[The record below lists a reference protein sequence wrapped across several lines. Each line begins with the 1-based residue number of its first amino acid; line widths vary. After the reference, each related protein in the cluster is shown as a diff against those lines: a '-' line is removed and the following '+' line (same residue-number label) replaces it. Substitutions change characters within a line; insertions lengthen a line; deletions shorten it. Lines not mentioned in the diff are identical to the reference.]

1 MIFMMKAAENAGAS
15 AVKIVGSGGGGCFF
29 AMTDLESEQKV
40 IDSIMDAGA
49 RSAFSV
55 NLI

>member
-1 MIFMMKAAENAGAS
+1 MSAAENAGAT

-29 AMTDLESEQKV
+29 AMTDAKNEQKV

-49 RSAFSV
+49 TSAFSV
-55 NLI
+55 NLV